1 MALNEVASGG
11 GTWKKMPKM
20 RTLECAG
27 GKKKERVNRKKTP
40 RRRETSLTVLVS
52 FIDALFLDATALIS
66 LK

>member
-52 FIDALFLDATALIS
+52 FIDALFPDATALIS